1 MEPNSFTPFDNMT
14 QTRELQML
22 KTAIPYMKGDQKKQ
36 FAILIKYMELQNTI
50 QVFNQEDKVMSMCS
64 VSEDENSTLAMLDD
78 LRKFCTD
85 KELETL
91 DMITNMVSMMETY
104 ETIFAQY
111 IVRKLPK
118 QSITFLKGINSDGK

>member
-50 QVFNQEDKVMSMCS
+50 QVFNQEDN
-64 VSEDENSTLAMLDD
+64 VSEDENSTLAMLND

-104 ETIFAQY
+104 ETIFA
-111 IVRKLPK
+111 
-118 QSITFLKGINSDGK
+118 

>member
-14 QTRELQML
+14 QTRELQMV
-22 KTAIPYMKGDQKKQ
+22 KTAIPY
-36 FAILIKYMELQNTI
+36 
-50 QVFNQEDKVMSMCS
+50 
-64 VSEDENSTLAMLDD
+64 AMLND

-104 ETIFAQY
+104 ETIFA
-111 IVRKLPK
+111 
-118 QSITFLKGINSDGK
+118 

>member
-1 MEPNSFTPFDNMT
+1 MLERSGQSAYLMLCSLTDGKGHPLEKPEKL
-14 QTRELQML
+14 ELL
-22 KTAIPYMKGDQKKQ
+22 SE
-36 FAILIKYMELQNTI
+36 ELQNTI

-64 VSEDENSTLAMLDD
+64 VSEDENSTLAMLND

-104 ETIFAQY
+104 ETIFA
-111 IVRKLPK
+111 
-118 QSITFLKGINSDGK
+118 

>member
-64 VSEDENSTLAMLDD
+64 VSEDENST
-78 LRKFCTD
+78 D

-91 DMITNMVSMMETY
+91 DMITNMISMMETY
-104 ETIFAQY
+104 ETIFA
-111 IVRKLPK
+111 
-118 QSITFLKGINSDGK
+118 